1 MMALSD
7 LIIRQA
13 KAAEKDYNL
22 PDADGLG
29 LVVTSTGGKARSR
42 FSARRTI
49 RAIWTSIR
57 LPKASLMRPRYR
69 SGM

>member
-29 LVVTSTGGKARSR
+29 LVVTATGGNAAFRSLRRNSACCCRLRISWRVLAR
-42 FSARRTI
+42 
-49 RAIWTSIR
+49 
-57 LPKASLMRPRYR
+57 
-69 SGM
+69 